1 MRKFIGFLV
10 LSLAV
15 TAFSMACD
23 ENGKCTHTDKAACM
37 AAMKAA
43 AEKGCDHAKAVTA
56 DVTASSAE
64 TKACCASEKATKAS
78 CSGEAAKASCSS
90 KAAAAAASC
99 EKSHAAA
106 ASTCS
111 KSAGSDVKASA
122 DASATK
128 KSCCASKLANTESK
142 PEATD
147 ETKPNS

>member
-99 EKSHAAA
+99 EKISCGGRIHMQQVCWVRRQ
-106 ASTCS
+106 SFRRCVCNQEILLCQQ
-111 KSAGSDVKASA
+111 AGKH
-122 DASATK
+122 
-128 KSCCASKLANTESK
+128 
-142 PEATD
+142 
-147 ETKPNS
+147 